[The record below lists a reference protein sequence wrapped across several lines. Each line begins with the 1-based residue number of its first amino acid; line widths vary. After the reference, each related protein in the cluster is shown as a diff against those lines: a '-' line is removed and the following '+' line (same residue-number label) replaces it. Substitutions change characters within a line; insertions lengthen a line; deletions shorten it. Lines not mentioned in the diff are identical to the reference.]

1 MRSALAM
8 FAVGAAMTACAI
20 GAGRTGAEDDLPG
33 PSAPSD
39 GAGAMPWDPFDPGGD
54 AGASSGSS
62 GASSTGST
70 SSSSGASSTGSTSSS
85 SGASSSGASSTG
97 STSSS
102 SGASSTGS
110 TSSSS
115 GASSSGASSSGASS
129 GASTSSSSG
138 AAGGACGVCDR
149 VWACNGFGDPWATQ
163 GARCVNQRTTT
174 ALRCDGYFDQG
185 NSVKVGTWTSAPNR
199 LTLRYPMLGGGTK
212 VVECTP

>member
-1 MRSALAM
+1 
-8 FAVGAAMTACAI
+8 MTACAI
-20 GAGRTGAEDDLPG
+20 GAGRTGAEDDPPG

-54 AGASSGSS
+54 AGASSG
-62 GASSTGST
+62 
-70 SSSSGASSTGSTSSS
+70 
-85 SGASSSGASSTG
+85 SSGASSTG